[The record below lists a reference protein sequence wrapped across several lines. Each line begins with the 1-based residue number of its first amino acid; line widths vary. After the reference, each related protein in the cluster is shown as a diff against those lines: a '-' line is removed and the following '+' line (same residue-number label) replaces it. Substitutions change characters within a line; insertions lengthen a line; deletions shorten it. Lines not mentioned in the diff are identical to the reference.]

1 MTTNVASAT
10 TAAPLSTAARLMW
23 ECDCGAVP
31 IEEEGTGRVV
41 GMITDRDICM
51 ATWSNDRAPSAI
63 AISEAMSRDLFH
75 CAPDDSIA
83 SAERLMRLKQIR
95 RIPVLDQQRKLVGI
109 ISLADIVAQ
118 SQTDA
123 GRWNELELAPNEI
136 AATLANICQP
146 RSVPVERDAPS

>member
-1 MTTNVASAT
+1 
-10 TAAPLSTAARLMW
+10 MW

-31 IEEEGTGRVV
+31 VIEEASGRVV

-63 AISEAMSRDLFH
+63 PVSAAMSRELFY
-75 CAPDDSIA
+75 CSSDDDIA

-95 RIPVLDQQRKLVGI
+95 RIPVLNEERKLVGI

-118 SQTDA
+118 SQTDGA
-123 GRWNELELAPNEI
+123 RWNELELAPHEI

-146 RSVPVERDAPS
+146 RSVPVERDAAS